1 MGTKLKKLPW
11 VYGLGVGWLLAV
23 VVTAISYR
31 STQERIHSLETFSQ
45 SISELQGVIA
55 FDSPFRI
62 KHLNKLTSAVQNA
75 YIQRIKL
82 ESERDNGLFLPDIGQ
97 LLYTTDRYIEHVQSF
112 VKTEVDV
119 SSLVN
124 TITNARIKYRGQEK
138 LESIYFQL
146 GSSVLEALYSG
157 NTGSPAVYRLLDKV
171 FLQSQNL
178 PSEQA
183 KELQQILGQISNVL
197 GNYAQ
202 GNYLVEKLLNH
213 DIYPRITSLETQY
226 HVHQEIYLSL
236 ITVISG
242 LCLLVMMFS
251 QTQQARHTT
260 VIEESTSVTD
270 EGEEDDLGEETQI
283 QNPAQ
288 PQTQAPVMTTEAPS
302 KVPSTSKAP
311 ISTPNN
317 KQHAFAP
324 DLAQESPIESSP
336 PKKVESS
343 AALQNNQPPINFQK
357 MMDALNDDT
366 ESVILLLNV
375 FIQDHHNDAQQLAE
389 LMGKDAEKVLMKAH
403 SLKGVAAS
411 LGAEA
416 LQESA
421 GEVEKALKH
430 NETVSNDM
438 LERLSVDLDTAIDEA
453 NRYILEQQS

>member
-11 VYGLGVGWLLAV
+11 VYWLGVGWLLAV

-31 STQERIHSLETFSQ
+31 STQESIHSLETFSQ

-171 FLQSQNL
+171 FLQSQTL

-236 ITVISG
+236 ITVLSA

-251 QTQQARHTT
+251 QTQQARHTA
-260 VIEESTSVTD
+260 VSEVSTSVAD
-270 EGEEDDLGEETQI
+270 EGEEGDLGEETQT
-283 QNPAQ
+283 QTPA
-288 PQTQAPVMTTEAPS
+288 MTTEAPS
-302 KVPSTSKAP
+302 KVPSINEAP
-311 ISTPNN
+311 ISSPNN
-317 KQHAFAP
+317 SKQNVFTP
-324 DLAQESPIESSP
+324 DFGQESAIESSP
-336 PKKVESS
+336 PEKGENST
-343 AALQNNQPPINFQK
+343 AFQNNQPPINFQK

-389 LMGKDAEKVLMKAH
+389 LMGKDAEKVLRKAH

>member
-11 VYGLGVGWLLAV
+11 VYWLGVGWLLAV

-31 STQERIHSLETFSQ
+31 STQESIHSLETFSQ

-82 ESERDNGLFLPDIGQ
+82 ESERDNGFFLPDIGQ

-124 TITNARIKYRGQEK
+124 TITNARIKYRGQGN

-171 FLQSQNL
+171 FLQSQTL

-213 DIYPRITSLETQY
+213 DIYPRITSLEAQY

-236 ITVISG
+236 ITVLSG

-251 QTQQARHTT
+251 QTQQARHIT
-260 VIEESTSVTD
+260 VSEVSTSVVD
-270 EGEEDDLGEETQI
+270 EGKEDDLGEETQT
-283 QNPAQ
+283 PA
-288 PQTQAPVMTTEAPS
+288 TRTEAPS
-302 KVPSTSKAP
+302 KVPSINEAP
-311 ISTPNN
+311 ISAPNN
-317 KQHAFAP
+317 SKQNAFMP
-324 DLAQESPIESSP
+324 DFGQESATEPSP
-336 PKKVESS
+336 PEKVENS

-389 LMGKDAEKVLMKAH
+389 LMGKDAEKVLRKAH

-438 LERLSVDLDTAIDEA
+438 LERLSTDLDTAIDEA
-453 NRYILEQQS
+453 NRYILEKQS